1 MEDRRRMYS
10 NPFIPPAY
18 QQIEYVSYDGTQ
30 HIRTDYVPVIGDEIK
45 IKFLFTGTNDYEGL
59 LSAGND
65 TYQLILLKYGRS
77 TESNFYYKY
86 FASGGAKEIKWPLQV
101 GAWHEISISSDGTAS
116 SEGYSMTSPPEHE
129 LDGDLTTLWLLRR
142 RNSNYPCYGSL
153 AYCTITNNGTEKLK
167 LIPCLRTQD
176 GHIGMYDTV
185 SRTFYG
191 NSGTRPFIPGPI
203 VY

>member
-18 QQIEYVSYDGTQ
+18 QQIEYISYDGTQ

-59 LSAGND
+59 LSAGNG

-86 FASGGAKEIKWPLQV
+86 FASGSAKEIKWPLQV
-101 GAWHEISISSDGTAS
+101 GTWHEISISSDGTAS
-116 SEGYSMTSPPEHE
+116 SEGYSMTSPPESQ
-129 LDGDLTTLWLLRR
+129 LDGSQTTLWLLRR
-142 RNSNYPCYGSL
+142 RNTNYPCYGSL
-153 AYCTITNNGTEKLK
+153 AYCKIKNNGVTKLN
-167 LIPCLRTQD
+167 LIPGRRVSD
-176 GHIGMYDTV
+176 GVIGMYDTV
-185 SRTFYG
+185 SKTFYG
-191 NSGTRPFIPGPI
+191 SAGNRAFTPGPI